1 MVKHIYV
8 LWKAADEDIADFRRR
23 LLDERVPE
31 LLALEPH
38 ALTLSVADVED
49 SSPARPR
56 DDGSTV
62 AGLVS
67 VRVEKNE
74 EAPAYVRALQA
85 TGAHTA
91 GYAVDEAIPLDYDAR
106 SWRDGEATPGA
117 KQVTL
122 LRRKP
127 DLSHD
132 EFLHRWHDV
141 HTPLALEVHP
151 LWAYNRNVVTSALT
165 PQAPA
170 YDGIVELIFR
180 EVRDLVEPMRFFG
193 GKPENIQ
200 RIVEDVKSWLD
211 FEAVEYY
218 AMRETI
224 VKSA

>member
-1 MVKHIYV
+1 MS
-8 LWKAADEDIADFRRR
+8 ADI
-23 LLDERVPE
+23 
-31 LLALEPH
+31 
-38 ALTLSVADVED
+38 
-49 SSPARPR
+49 
-56 DDGSTV
+56 
-62 AGLVS
+62 
-67 VRVEKNE
+67 
-74 EAPAYVRALQA
+74 
-85 TGAHTA
+85 
-91 GYAVDEAIPLDYDAR
+91 LDYDTR
-106 SWRDGEATPGA
+106 SWRDGEPTPGA

-127 DLSHD
+127 DLSQD
-132 EFLHRWHDV
+132 EFLRRWHDV

-151 LWAYNRNVVTSALT
+151 LWAYNRNVVKLALT

-200 RIVEDVKSWLD
+200 RIVEDVKGWLD